1 MNAKENVF
9 LNHLGRI
16 FMTRKSLRTLS
27 WLLILV
33 GWSLV
38 FFPVLATAAPPEV
51 KKAGPSFSIKLSG
64 GAGYALNG
72 GGDLEQARLG
82 RINYYTD
89 LGGED
94 SYTAILNWKKMS
106 FIPSF
111 GIDLI
116 FYLNPN
122 ISIGLGS
129 GYIMASSKG
138 DYGYTYKYNG
148 SEWWGSYTYDDKVT
162 YTRDY
167 KINAIPIVFNLYYSM
182 PMGQMNFYAYAGA
195 GLYIGKLT
203 HDYGWDETFLYSD
216 TSSYYLDEKSE
227 TTGTLKG
234 TEEVKKNAL
243 GFNGGFGLEYNL
255 GSNIAL
261 GLEVFGRF
269 VNFSSWDGS
278 YSEKWTERERDWLE
292 GSGWYY
298 DQTTTGD
305 DKGSGKLW
313 YYESYDSDFGKQYGQ
328 MYVWEEKPSGSS
340 VKVAKEAAIN
350 LNAFGI
356 KLSFRIFFDLF

>member
-1 MNAKENVF
+1 
-9 LNHLGRI
+9 
-16 FMTRKSLRTLS
+16 MTQKSLRTLS

-38 FFPVLATAAPPEV
+38 FFPVFAAAAPPEV
-51 KKAGPSFSIKLSG
+51 KKAGSSFSIKFSG

-82 RINYYTD
+82 RVNYYTD

-94 SYTAILNWKKMS
+94 YYTEILNWKKMS

-122 ISIGLGS
+122 IDVGLGS
-129 GYIMASSKG
+129 GYIMARSKG
-138 DYGYTYKYNG
+138 DYGYTDKYNG

-167 KINAIPIVFNLYYSM
+167 KINAIPIVFNLYYKM

-234 TEEVKKNAL
+234 TEEVKKNAF

-278 YSEKWTERERDWLE
+278 YSEEWTERERDWRE

-305 DKGSGKLW
+305 DSGSGKLW

-328 MYVWEEKPSGSS
+328 MYVWEQKPSGSS
-340 VKVAKEAAIN
+340 VRAAKEAAIN

>member
-1 MNAKENVF
+1 
-9 LNHLGRI
+9 
-16 FMTRKSLRTLS
+16 MTRKSLRTLS

-38 FFPVLATAAPPEV
+38 FFPVFAAAAPPEV

-122 ISIGLGS
+122 IGIGLGS

-138 DYGYTYKYNG
+138 DYGYTYKYDG
-148 SEWWGSYTYDDKVT
+148 SESWGSYTLDSKGSYV
-162 YTRDY
+162 RDY
-167 KINAIPIVFNLYYSM
+167 KINAIPIVFNLYYKM

-203 HDYGWDETFLYSD
+203 HDYTVDESLNYQD
-216 TSSYYLDEKSE
+216 SSTYFLDEKYE
-227 TTGTLKG
+227 YTYKGNG
-234 TEEVKKNAL
+234 TEKVKKNAL

-269 VNFSSWDGS
+269 VNFSGWDGS
-278 YSEKWTERERDWLE
+278 YSEEWTEREREWLE
-292 GSGWYY
+292 ESGWYN
-298 DQTTTGD
+298 DQTVTGD

-340 VKVAKEAAIN
+340 YRAVKEAAIN
-350 LNAFGI
+350 LNA
-356 KLSFRIFFDLF
+356 

>member
-1 MNAKENVF
+1 
-9 LNHLGRI
+9 
-16 FMTRKSLRTLS
+16 MTQKSLRTLS

-51 KKAGPSFSIKLSG
+51 KKAGSSFSIKFSG

-82 RINYYTD
+82 RVNYYTD

-94 SYTAILNWKKMS
+94 YYTAILNWKKMS

-122 ISIGLGS
+122 IGVGLGS

-138 DYGYTYKYNG
+138 DYGYTYKETG
-148 SEWWGSYTYDDKVT
+148 SPWWGSYIWDGKFSNV
-162 YTRDY
+162 RDY
-167 KINAIPIVFNLYYSM
+167 KINAIPIVFNLYYKM
-182 PMGQMNFYAYAGA
+182 PMGQMNFYAYAGV
-195 GLYIGKLT
+195 GYYIGKLT
-203 HDYGWDETFLYSD
+203 QDYTSDESLNYQD
-216 TSSYYLDEKSE
+216 SSPLSYILDEKYE
-227 TTGTLKG
+227 YTYKGNG
-234 TEEVKKNAL
+234 TEEAKKNAF

-269 VNFSSWDGS
+269 VNFSSLDGS
-278 YSEKWTERERDWLE
+278 YSEEWTERERDWLE
-292 GSGWYY
+292 GYGWYY
-298 DQTTTGD
+298 DKTTTGD

-328 MYVWEEKPSGSS
+328 MYVWEKKPSESS
-340 VKVAKEAAIN
+340 VWVAKEKEAAIN

-356 KLSFRIFFDLF
+356 ILSFRIFFDLF

>member
-1 MNAKENVF
+1 
-9 LNHLGRI
+9 
-16 FMTRKSLRTLS
+16 MTQISLRTLR

-82 RINYYTD
+82 SMNYYTD
-89 LGGED
+89 LGGAD
-94 SYTAILNWKKMS
+94 YYTAILNWKKMS

-122 ISIGLGS
+122 IGIGLGS

-138 DYGYTYKYNG
+138 DYGYTYKYDG
-148 SEWWGSYTYDDKVT
+148 SEWWGSYTWDNKGSNV
-162 YTRDY
+162 RDY
-167 KINAIPIVFNLYYSM
+167 KINAIPIVFNLYYKM
-182 PMGQMNFYAYAGA
+182 PMGQMNFYAYAGV
-195 GLYIGKLT
+195 GYYIGKLT
-203 HDYGWDETFLYSD
+203 HDYTVDETLLYSD
-216 TSSYYLDEKSE
+216 TSWYYLNEKSE
-227 TTGTLKG
+227 TTYTLKG

-278 YSEKWTERERDWLE
+278 YSEEWTDRERSWLE

-328 MYVWEEKPSGSS
+328 MYVWEKKPSESS
-340 VKVAKEAAIN
+340 VWVAKEKEAAIN

-356 KLSFRIFFDLF
+356 ILSFRIFFDLF